1 MLDIISAIRH
11 SRAEV
16 PVGLMPTSKDSALS
30 ESSRGGQIEVYRSLD
45 DMETLIEHGRP
56 QDILGHTPTAANDNQ
71 LAWPFIPFPENLL
84 V

>member
-45 DMETLIEHGRP
+45 DVKTQIEHGRRP
-56 QDILGHTPTAANDNQ
+56 LLEGVPVRYIPT
-71 LAWPFIPFPENLL
+71 E
-84 V
+84 

>member
-16 PVGLMPTSKDSALS
+16 PVGLMPTSKDSALT

-45 DMETLIEHGRP
+45 DVKTQIEHGRRP
-56 QDILGHTPTAANDNQ
+56 PTASNDNQ
-71 LAWPFIPFPENLL
+71 LAWPFIPFPGNLPA
-84 V
+84 